1 MKRILIST
9 IVGLLG
15 GLVAGLVLGHKLP
28 PTREQTLDH
37 IGHLSVSEL
46 GEFNRDLKDR
56 WGLVV
61 YQAQLLP
68 TPPIVPAVP
77 TIPPK

>member
-1 MKRILIST
+1 MKRIFISVA
-9 IVGLLG
+9 IGLL
-15 GLVAGLVLGHKLP
+15 LGLVLGAIAGHKLP
-28 PTREQTLDH
+28 PTREQALDH

-68 TPPIVPAVP
+68 TVPTVPAVP
-77 TIPPK
+77 VVPPR

>member
-1 MKRILIST
+1 MKRILISV

-15 GLVAGLVLGHKLP
+15 GLVAGGILGHKLP
-28 PTREQTLDH
+28 PNREQVLDY

-46 GEFNRDLKDR
+46 GEFNRDLKEK

-68 TPPIVPAVP
+68 NAPIVPAVP
-77 TIPPK
+77 TVPPK